1 MPKGLR
7 FYIGIDLILPTMVQL
22 HTMILY
28 TVQVLAYKT
37 EERSLAKIQFYLMKI
52 RVYSYMEIR
61 FTYKALGE
69 PKKM

>member
-1 MPKGLR
+1 
-7 FYIGIDLILPTMVQL
+7 
-22 HTMILY
+22 MILY